1 MYIKPT
7 HESKKKLMILVL
19 LGAAAGFINGLLGA
33 GGGILLVWVFSLRNP
48 NDSPEGVR
56 DTFASTLAAILP
68 ITALSAILY
77 SLGES
82 GTPSISELAPLILPA
97 IAGGAIGAFLLHRIN
112 TMFLKKIFALLILY
126 SGISMVLR

>member
-7 HESKKKLMILVL
+7 HESKKKLMMLVL

>member
-19 LGAAAGFINGLLGA
+19 LGTAAGFINGLLGA

>member
-7 HESKKKLMILVL
+7 HESKKKLMMLVL

-33 GGGILLVWVFSLRNP
+33 GGGIILVWGFSLRNP
-48 NDSPEGVR
+48 DDSPEGVR
-56 DTFASTLAAILP
+56 NTFASTLAAILP
-68 ITALSAILY
+68 ITALSAFLY

-82 GTPSISELAPLILPA
+82 GTPSISELSPLILPA

-112 TMFLKKIFALLILY
+112 TTFLKKIFALLILY

>member
-1 MYIKPT
+1 M
-7 HESKKKLMILVL
+7 KKKLMILVL
-19 LGAAAGFINGLLGA
+19 LGTAAGFINGLLGA

>member
-33 GGGILLVWVFSLRNP
+33 GGGILLVWVLSLRNP

-77 SLGES
+77 SLEES

>member
-7 HESKKKLMILVL
+7 HESKKKLMMLVL

-33 GGGILLVWVFSLRNP
+33 GGGILLVWVFSSRNP